1 MSRQLLFISL
11 ALVLAAQL
19 LCSAS
24 AFSLSTALAIAP
36 FGVTLSRKEPGDD
49 VNIEFGASW
58 KRYTATIG
66 RQLCIGEPSARMR
79 EVYDVCRA
87 ACDACIAAIGPG
99 VPAIEPHL
107 AAKRI
112 IADAGLDRH
121 RIHTTGY
128 GIAPGSPPSWGEPLK
143 MYGGSTDVL
152 EAGMVVSVE
161 PPIYI
166 HEERIGARIIDNV
179 EVTESGCELLSTVTR
194 DLIVV

>member
-1 MSRQLLFISL
+1 MSNGSGLPASPIN
-11 ALVLAAQL
+11 LVSGERV
-19 LCSAS
+19 C
-24 AFSLSTALAIAP
+24 FSHGMPTHRVMQS
-36 FGVTLSRKEPGDD
+36 GDD
-49 VNIEFGASW
+49 INVEFGGTW
-58 KRYTATIG
+58 RRYAATIG

-87 ACDACIAAIGPG
+87 ACDACIAAIHDG
-99 VPAIEPHL
+99 VAAIEPHL
-107 AAKRI
+107 AAKKV

-143 MYGGSTDVL
+143 MYGGTTDVL
-152 EAGMVVSVE
+152 KAGMVVSIE

-179 EVTESGCELLSTVTR
+179 QVTENGCEILSTVTR